1 MKKLIL
7 LFLLIFLFGTSVYS
21 QTIWFNQTS
30 GTTINLYSI
39 FFIDSST
46 GFIVGDSSK
55 ILKTT
60 NGGLNWITQYAGSFT
75 YSKLNS
81 VYFLDNN
88 TGFIAG
94 GTNEENFGS
103 LILKTTNGGE
113 NWNRVFSNSSS
124 NLKGIFFINANS
136 GYAVGSNQPGSYK
149 YIFKSI
155 NNGNS
160 WSQQLY
166 LANFEYFNSVYFT
179 NINNGYV
186 VGNFGKIYKT
196 TNGGINWSGNTL
208 PEYNLSSVQFINDTV
223 GYISSSGGKIFK
235 TLNSGNNWTSINV
248 LGISDELNSLYFTS
262 MNEGYAVG
270 TGSTIVNTTDGGINW
285 ESQLSPSIENLKS
298 VYFADGN
305 TGYAVGDRGTIIKT
319 TNGGGGIL
327 EPSIK
332 LYPKILLEGIYNPF
346 LNILSR
352 KDTVTVYLRDAAVP
366 YILRDSSK
374 QVLDTLS
381 YSNLFTFNN
390 SLSSTY
396 YIVAKHFNSI
406 ETWSK
411 AGGKLLINNG
421 TNYYYDFTSSK
432 SQAYG
437 NNLKLIGLKYTMYSG
452 DVNRDGFIN
461 LTDLVEIYNNSVE
474 FVTGYYLTNDLNA
487 DSVIDLTDITICYNN
502 SINFIQIVKP

>member
-1 MKKLIL
+1 MKKIIL
-7 LFLLIFLFGTSVYS
+7 LFLLISNSVIS
-21 QTIWFNQTS
+21 QTTWFSQTS
-30 GTTINLYSI
+30 GLTKNFNAV
-39 FFIDSST
+39 FFINQTT
-46 GFIVGDSSK
+46 GFIAGDSGTV
-55 ILKTT
+55 LKTT
-60 NGGLNWITQYAGSFT
+60 NGGLNWFSQYAGSNVNNTKF
-75 YSKLNS
+75 NS
-81 VYFLDNN
+81 LFFLDEN
-88 TGFIAG
+88 TGYIS
-94 GTNEENFGS
+94 GS
-103 LILKTTNGGE
+103 NNPANGG
-113 NWNRVFSNSSS
+113 
-124 NLKGIFFINANS
+124 
-136 GYAVGSNQPGSYK
+136 
-149 YIFKSI
+149 
-155 NNGNS
+155 
-160 WSQQLY
+160 
-166 LANFEYFNSVYFT
+166 
-179 NINNGYV
+179 
-186 VGNFGKIYKT
+186 KISKT
-196 TNGGINWSGNTL
+196 TNGGINWNSDITTFYSLNTVFFT
-208 PEYNLSSVQFINDTV
+208 SATT
-223 GYISSSGGKIFK
+223 GYSAGYSTIYK
-235 TLNSGNNWTSINV
+235 SINGGNSWSSIYNNV
-248 LGISDELNSLYFTS
+248 NFFLNDIYFTDL
-262 MNEGYAVG
+262 NTGYAVG
-270 TGSTIVNTTDGGINW
+270 YANGSSGIILKTTNSGLNWNIIDPLSAYRFNSIQFTNDSVGFIATDGGKILKTNNYGNNWITLSVLGTSDNFLSLFFTSEDNGFAVGIGSTIVGTTNGGSNW
-285 ESQLSPSIENLKS
+285 DSQLSSSIQPLTS

-305 TGYAVGDRGTIIKT
+305 TGYAVGNGGTIIKT

-437 NNLKLIGLKYTMYSG
+437 NNLKLIGLKYAMYSG